1 MSGFV
6 QAIIIAKLS
15 DYECECAQCW
25 LVDAE
30 LCEKKTAQQVIG
42 TVRRTVGAYK

>member
-1 MSGFV
+1 MSGIF

-15 DYECECAQCW
+15 DYACECAQGW

-30 LCEKKTAQQVIG
+30 LCEKKTAQQAIN
-42 TVRRTVGAYK
+42 TIRRTVGAYK